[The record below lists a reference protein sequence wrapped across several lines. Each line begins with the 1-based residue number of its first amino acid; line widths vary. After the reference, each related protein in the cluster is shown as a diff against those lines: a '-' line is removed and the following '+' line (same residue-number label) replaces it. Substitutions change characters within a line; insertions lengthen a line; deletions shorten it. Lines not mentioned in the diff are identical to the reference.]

1 MKNVKE
7 SSSEFIHIQVTVD
20 TDALLKAHPVLSQDP
35 KNPTWINDPGGF
47 IYAVVST
54 NAIISGQG
62 TSVINFNA
70 VVGDKVRVYGTSEYG
85 NLDNP
90 VLIYNIQKLPGHQS
104 DPDIL
109 INFHSQKMPKVAV
122 QPSNSIDQVLPPIFE
137 KMNFWYFEAD
147 VSKTGT
153 ENFTFHFALYKRDRK
168 IANPQLVGYFQWDPV
183 IKVDF

>member
-1 MKNVKE
+1 MTNVKE

-20 TDALLKAHPVLSQDP
+20 TDALLKAHPVLSPDQ
-35 KNPTWINDPGGF
+35 KNPTWVNEPV

-54 NAIISGQG
+54 NAAISGQG
-62 TSVINFNA
+62 THQINFNA

-109 INFHSQKMPKVAV
+109 TNFHSQKTQKVAV
-122 QPSNSIDQVLPPIFE
+122 QPSNSIDQVLPPVFE

-147 VSKTGT
+147 VAKTGT

-168 IANPQLVGYFQWDPV
+168 IANPVLVGYFQWDPTIEV
-183 IKVDF
+183 KF